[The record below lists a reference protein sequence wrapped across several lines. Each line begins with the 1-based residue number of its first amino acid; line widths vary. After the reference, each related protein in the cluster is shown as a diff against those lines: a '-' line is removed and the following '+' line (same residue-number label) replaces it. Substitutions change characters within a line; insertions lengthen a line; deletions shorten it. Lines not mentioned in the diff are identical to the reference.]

1 MTNKLS
7 RRQFLRMGATGAAAT
22 TLGSGLLPSL
32 AQDDIVLQWWDHF
45 LPLQPLSESVFAA
58 YNEAN
63 PNVSVEYTVFSP
75 PDLGKS
81 LQLAFPNGQ
90 APDIHALAGVNL
102 PLPALHKEG
111 WFTPIGPYV
120 TEEWMA
126 SLPPEV
132 LIEGRTTF
140 GGELYSFPIFGFRQ
154 HAILTWFNVPQ
165 LEAAGVDPAVGPV
178 TWDDFRQTA
187 RVVTENGGGNV
198 FGWVQG
204 IAHIGR
210 MSATLTQLAQ
220 LAGASGEVDWTTG
233 EYAHGSDAYVNALEF
248 LVSMERDGSL
258 FPTGLTI
265 DTRNARARWAAG
277 DGCLFL
283 DGPWNIGVLQNNFAE
298 FMDVTGVSQAPV
310 PEAGVDAWIYANPKS
325 GDFWVSSQT
334 DHPEHA
340 AAILQDFTSE
350 EYQVRLAERMDQPPL
365 DPTAVGKANVHHTY
379 SRAIELFADIAR
391 LAPDPLVRNPAVA
404 EALSRM
410 SDVRPNLGEIVQGV
424 VSGEVDDLRGTLQFY
439 ADQLSAQR
447 ESAVAAAQAAGVDV
461 SLDDWVFSNWQ
472 PGQDYTAGMYTES

>member
-132 LIEGRTTF
+132 LIE
-140 GGELYSFPIFGFRQ
+140 
-154 HAILTWFNVPQ
+154 
-165 LEAAGVDPAVGPV
+165 AARPLAASSTASRSSASASMPSSPGSTCPSWKPPAS
-178 TWDDFRQTA
+178 TRRSA
-187 RVVTENGGGNV
+187 R
-198 FGWVQG
+198 
-204 IAHIGR
+204 
-210 MSATLTQLAQ
+210 
-220 LAGASGEVDWTTG
+220 
-233 EYAHGSDAYVNALEF
+233 
-248 LVSMERDGSL
+248 
-258 FPTGLTI
+258 
-265 DTRNARARWAAG
+265 
-277 DGCLFL
+277 
-283 DGPWNIGVLQNNFAE
+283 
-298 FMDVTGVSQAPV
+298 
-310 PEAGVDAWIYANPKS
+310 
-325 GDFWVSSQT
+325 
-334 DHPEHA
+334 
-340 AAILQDFTSE
+340 
-350 EYQVRLAERMDQPPL
+350 
-365 DPTAVGKANVHHTY
+365 
-379 SRAIELFADIAR
+379 
-391 LAPDPLVRNPAVA
+391 
-404 EALSRM
+404 
-410 SDVRPNLGEIVQGV
+410 
-424 VSGEVDDLRGTLQFY
+424 
-439 ADQLSAQR
+439 
-447 ESAVAAAQAAGVDV
+447 
-461 SLDDWVFSNWQ
+461 
-472 PGQDYTAGMYTES
+472 